1 MIQYDPHRWFDHL
14 LDVKGSLI
22 QEISL
27 RVLSCVV
34 WAAAV
39 VVVHRHVGHVDTPA
53 TVHTLLGVA
62 LGLLL
67 VFRTNS
73 SYVRFWEGRQLW
85 GSLVNETRNLRGVS
99 VHLRDDRVLQDSLV
113 RWIGVFP
120 YAVKNVLRGTDGL
133 GPIAD
138 ELPLAEIDKIQRS
151 EHPPLAV
158 AKRITSLL
166 VDARDKGL
174 ISDIILASLDQNV
187 QLMDDYLGGCERIA
201 STPLPF
207 AYMVHLRR
215 VMILYCFTLPFALVE
230 PFGWLTVPA
239 ILGVAYT
246 FFGIEEIGVEIE
258 NPFGNDLNDLCSK
271 SFAARSPRIF
281 WQLPAIAARPRH
293 TSSKRMKLLKSA
305 LNRQGADN
313 HDRFR

>member
-1 MIQYDPHRWFDHL
+1 MIQYDPHRWGDHL
-14 LDVKGSLI
+14 FDVKGSLI
-22 QEISL
+22 PEITL
-27 RVLSCVV
+27 RVLSCVI

-39 VVVHRHVGHVDTPA
+39 VLIHRSIGHIDIPA

-73 SYVRFWEGRQLW
+73 SYNRFWEGRQLW
-85 GSLVNETRNLRGVS
+85 GSLVNETRNLARGVS
-99 VHLRDDRVLQDSLV
+99 VHLRNDHILHDSLI
-113 RWIGVFP
+113 RWIGAFP
-120 YAVKNVLRGTDGL
+120 YAVKNLLRGTDGL

-138 ELPLAEIDKIQRS
+138 ELPSADIDKVQRS
-151 EHPPLAV
+151 EHPPLAI
-158 AKRITSLL
+158 AKRITALL

-174 ISDIILASLDQNV
+174 ISDIILMSLDQNV
-187 QLMDDYLGGCERIA
+187 QLLDDYLGGCERIA

-239 ILGVAYT
+239 LMGVAYT

-258 NPFGNDLNDLCSK
+258 NPFGNDLNDLALEELCGK
-271 SFAARSPRIF
+271 IAKNI
-281 WQLPAIAARPRH
+281 LAISGHRREADAH
-293 TSSKRMKLLKSA
+293 IVETSEVIKI
-305 LNRQGADN
+305 GVE
-313 HDRFR
+313 